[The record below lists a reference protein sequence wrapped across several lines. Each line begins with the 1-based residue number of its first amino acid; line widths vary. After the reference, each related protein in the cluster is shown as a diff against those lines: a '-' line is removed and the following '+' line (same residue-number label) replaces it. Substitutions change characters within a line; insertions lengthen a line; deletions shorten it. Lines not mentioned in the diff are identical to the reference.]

1 MKYITEINKK
11 NKSAI
16 THAIKETYYDYHIL
30 YAVKQAPAEQE
41 AK

>member
-1 MKYITEINKK
+1 MKYIIEMKK
-11 NKSAI
+11 NKSA